1 MGEKSDRGLYRRRG
15 APPLVDSLCGPER
28 TDHPGNHGHERQEAG
43 SGDPGQEEG
52 ARGQEPSHG
61 SEEGSEDNPF
71 LSFAV
76 SAGNWRAV

>member
-52 ARGQEPSHG
+52 ARG
-61 SEEGSEDNPF
+61 
-71 LSFAV
+71 
-76 SAGNWRAV
+76 